1 MKKTYNVFIEERFSP
16 VAFFFCV
23 HPAHSRGVIVC
34 VWTGLDVEC
43 LPLRPLSID
52 WVRTPSKSHSP
63 ANKTPESRRR
73 TDQTSEAQ
81 HGCHAGP
88 TPPPLLNG
96 QQKPKTYI
104 YCSFSSFKGG
114 QLTQITKYTTY
125 PARRTTSL
133 FFWGGLRKLIF

>member
-1 MKKTYNVFIEERFSP
+1 MCLLRRGFLPSL
-16 VAFFFCV
+16 FFCV
-23 HPAHSRGVIVC
+23 HPCPAHPRRVIVC

-88 TPPPLLNG
+88 TPPPLTKWTAETEN
-96 QQKPKTYI
+96 I
-104 YCSFSSFKGG
+104 YLLQFLQSFKGG
-114 QLTQITKYTTY
+114 KLTQITKYTTY
-125 PARRTTSL
+125 PARRTTY
-133 FFWGGLRKLIF
+133 FFWGLRKLIF